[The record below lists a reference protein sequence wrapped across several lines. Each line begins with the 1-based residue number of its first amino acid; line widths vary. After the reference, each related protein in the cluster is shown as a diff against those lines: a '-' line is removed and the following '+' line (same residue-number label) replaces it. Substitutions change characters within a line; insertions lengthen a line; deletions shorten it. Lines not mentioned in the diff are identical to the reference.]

1 MGKKVIKH
9 FILIFTLIIQQNS
22 FGQKERTL
30 ISGVLYNSASKPI
43 KSAHIFN
50 LTTKKGTISNI
61 DGSFNIAIKTGD
73 WIEISNI
80 QFFTKKIKI
89 KQGVIKEKKLTV
101 YLLELS
107 NILDEAVIKKKL
119 KGTLI
124 IDKVENVKDT
134 IPKVDKEY
142 YDFSK
147 MDFTSLDKSIK
158 QAKKMKEKQSA
169 IYKTDPTKKNAGTT
183 IASIGIP
190 NNSAKKKKALRA
202 KLNFKESF
210 PEKLKLLLGED
221 FFFIKLKIP
230 KENYYHFLSYCEVFN
245 IEGLFKNNKHFEL
258 LKILLN
264 ESKSYLLLIEK
275 NK

>member
-1 MGKKVIKH
+1 MVKKIIKYFVFL
-9 FILIFTLIIQQNS
+9 FILIIHYNS
-22 FGQKERTL
+22 FAQKDRTL
-30 ISGVLYNSASKPI
+30 IKGILYNSATEPI
-43 KSAHIFN
+43 KNAHIVN
-50 LTTKKGTISNI
+50 LTTKKGTISNVN
-61 DGSFNIAIKTGD
+61 GTFNIEVKIGD

-80 QFFTKKIKI
+80 QYFTKKIKI
-89 KQGVIKEKKLTV
+89 KQGAINEKKLSV
-101 YLLELS
+101 YLIELS
-107 NILDEAVIKKKL
+107 NLLEEAVIKKNL
-119 KGTLI
+119 KGLLVF
-124 IDKVENVKDT
+124 DKIENEKDS
-134 IPKVDKEY
+134 IPKVDKDY
-142 YDFSK
+142 YDFTS
-147 MDFTSLDKSIK
+147 MDFTSLDNAIK

-183 IASIGIP
+183 IASIGIT

-221 FFFIKLKIP
+221 FFFLKLKIP

-264 ESKSYLLLIEK
+264 ESKTYLLLIEK